1 MNFLSLMQNRYTTKY
16 YDPNKKISKD
26 DIDSLLECLR
36 LTPSSVNCQPWHFYV
51 AGDESG
57 KAKIRGC
64 VLDFNLQRF
73 DNCSHVIAICGKT
86 KVTEEHFKKV
96 LDKEENPESILIA
109 FIRNLAKFLNIIT
122 LGLGFLICAATK
134 KKQTLGDLV
143 TKTYVVTDI
152 KISDKDERPF
162 SNPFKRLCAFIL
174 DLLVLALILYGINWL
189 LIYFTGLNISED
201 LNIIIDQITIPLT
214 LLIVLL
220 YFPLIESR
228 KGTTFGKN
236 LLRIKMITL
245 NDKKPGFFRLL
256 FKQIILLVE
265 IITLGFLLA
274 IVTPKRQTLSNRLS
288 KTVVVDM

>member
-96 LDKEENPESILIA
+96 LDKEE
-109 FIRNLAKFLNIIT
+109 
-122 LGLGFLICAATK
+122 
-134 KKQTLGDLV
+134 
-143 TKTYVVTDI
+143 
-152 KISDKDERPF
+152 SDGRHSD
-162 SNPFKRLCAFIL
+162 
-174 DLLVLALILYGINWL
+174 
-189 LIYFTGLNISED
+189 
-201 LNIIIDQITIPLT
+201 ITIK
-214 LLIVLL
+214 
-220 YFPLIESR
+220 EAQ
-228 KGTTFGKN
+228 
-236 LLRIKMITL
+236 
-245 NDKKPGFFRLL
+245 DK
-256 FKQIILLVE
+256 
-265 IITLGFLLA
+265 
-274 IVTPKRQTLSNRLS
+274 
-288 KTVVVDM
+288 

>member
-96 LDKEENPESILIA
+96 LDKEESDGRHSDITIKEAQDKSRKHFTNLHAANEKEMAAWSGMQCYIALGTILYAAASMGIDSTPIEGFDA
-109 FIRNLAKFLNIIT
+109 AKADEL
-122 LGLGFLICAATK
+122 LGLK
-134 KKQTLGDLV
+134 
-143 TKTYVVTDI
+143 
-152 KISDKDERPF
+152 DKDLTCHCLVCLGYRDVNDSNVISKRPK
-162 SNPFKRLCAFIL
+162 SRL
-174 DLLVLALILYGINWL
+174 
-189 LIYFTGLNISED
+189 
-201 LNIIIDQITIPLT
+201 
-214 LLIVLL
+214 
-220 YFPLIESR
+220 
-228 KGTTFGKN
+228 
-236 LLRIKMITL
+236 
-245 NDKKPGFFRLL
+245 DKKD
-256 FKQIILLVE
+256 IIYNL
-265 IITLGFLLA
+265 
-274 IVTPKRQTLSNRLS
+274 
-288 KTVVVDM
+288 